1 MTVSIRDRRSP
12 NHAVRRTRFVVA
24 GLVCAVTAC
33 SSSATGPS
41 GGSAQGTGGAPTT
54 AGSGGSLGAGGS
66 ATGGAGGIRP
76 GTGGA
81 PNPSRDA
88 SAGGAGSSTGGGA
101 PEGGVSADA
110 SGAADAGRGN
120 ADGARPEGG
129 SGNPSIDA
137 GPRASCAGGGPA
149 NHYVDSAN
157 GNDSFDG
164 ATPASAWRSIARVNA
179 TTFVPGDQI
188 CFHAGGSWTG
198 ELHPLGSG
206 TAVAPIVIDQYGTGA
221 KPHVAAAA
229 GNLQAFSLVN
239 QSYWEINNLE
249 ITNDQGGPG
258 DFRGMSIRGR
268 DVGVLHHIVVRN
280 SFVHAVTGQ
289 VNWIGGDTADNA
301 PPWVTFQTGW
311 DASKRTGGIVFEI
324 DSMNGTPSWFDD
336 VTIENNVIQDTSF
349 GGIIFKQFDGGFGWG
364 VRSSANDARF
374 TPHTKIAIRNN
385 YISQTG
391 TDFGCNA
398 LYVTGS
404 RGVVIEG
411 NVVKDAGT
419 SGIEV
424 YNVDDVVIQKNETF
438 GTVRK
443 AGGADFNGID
453 SDRASTKTVIQYN
466 YIHDNGD
473 GILLAQFAFGDSI
486 VRYNLIVNSSRLGIN
501 LHSDAAA
508 TNQTYNN
515 LFFAQGLGSASLID
529 TSGTALAGTYA
540 VRNNI
545 LSTTRTADVPLTGA
559 GVTYSNNLY
568 SGLAAAA
575 GDAAART
582 GDPLFTNIATHPS
595 GDMTGPAL
603 SLLGG
608 FKVRT
613 GSPAINNGAVI
624 TNNGGFDFFGTAL
637 YVGAPDIGPYEAPQ

>member
-1 MTVSIRDRRSP
+1 MP
-12 NHAVRRTRFVVA
+12 A
-24 GLVCAVTAC
+24 G
-33 SSSATGPS
+33 
-41 GGSAQGTGGAPTT
+41 
-54 AGSGGSLGAGGS
+54 GSGGMRA
-66 ATGGAGGIRP
+66 

-81 PNPSRDA
+81 PNGGVDA
-88 SAGGAGSSTGGGA
+88 SAGGGGSSAGGGGSSGGAAEGGAGSGTG
-101 PEGGVSADA
+101 
-110 SGAADAGRGN
+110 GAADAGRGN
-120 ADGARPEGG
+120 SDGAPRQDAGTGNPPADG
-129 SGNPSIDA
+129 

-179 TTFVPGDQI
+179 TTFLPGNQI

-206 TAVAPIVIDQYGTGA
+206 TAAAPIVIDQYGTGA
-221 KPHVAAAA
+221 KPHIAGGA

-268 DVGVLHHIVVRN
+268 DVGVLHHIAIRN
-280 SFVHAVTGQ
+280 CLVHAVTGL
-289 VNWIGGDTADNA
+289 VNWIGGDIADNA

-324 DSMNGTPSWFDD
+324 DSVNGTPSWFDD
-336 VTIENNVIQDTSF
+336 VTIESNVIQDASF

-385 YISQTG
+385 YISQMG
-391 TDFGCNA
+391 TAFGCNA

-411 NVVKDAGT
+411 NVIKDAGT

-424 YNVDDVVIQKNETF
+424 YNVDDLVIQKNEVF

-453 SDRASTKTVIQYN
+453 SDRASTKTIIQYN

-486 VRYNLIVNSSRLGIN
+486 VRYNLIVNNSRLGIN

-515 LFFAQGLGSASLID
+515 LFFAPGLGSASLID
-529 TSGTALAGTYA
+529 TSGTALVGTYA

-545 LSTTRTADVPLTGA
+545 FSTTRAADVPITGT

-568 SGLAAAA
+568 SGLTAAA

-608 FKVRT
+608 FKLRA

-624 TNNGGFDFFGTAL
+624 ANNGGFDFFGTAL
-637 YVGAPDIGPYEAPQ
+637 YVGAPDIGPYETP